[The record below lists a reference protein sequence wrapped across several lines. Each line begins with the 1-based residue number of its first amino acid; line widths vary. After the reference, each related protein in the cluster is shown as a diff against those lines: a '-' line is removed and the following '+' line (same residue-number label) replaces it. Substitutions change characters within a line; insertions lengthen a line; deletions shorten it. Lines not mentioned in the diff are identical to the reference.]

1 MNIAAASSANLI
13 AGNVIELDI
22 DGEPTTGLVLLA
34 NDEAVIIDRCDGTT
48 PLVIQIDELS
58 NVRVFSPL
66 SLAA

>member
-1 MNIAAASSANLI
+1 MNIAAASSASLI

-22 DGEPTTGLVLLA
+22 DGEPTTGLVLLV

-48 PLVIQIDELS
+48 PLVIQIEELS